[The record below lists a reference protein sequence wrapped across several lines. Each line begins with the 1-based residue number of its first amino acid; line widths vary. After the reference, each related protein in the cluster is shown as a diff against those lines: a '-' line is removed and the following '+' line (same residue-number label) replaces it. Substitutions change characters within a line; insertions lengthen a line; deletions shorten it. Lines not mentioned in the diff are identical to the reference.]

1 MKLLQ
6 FVLELD
12 QLVNFFHEV
21 RLRLGDNCLDL
32 MDLLVDNLVDLLHV
46 VEHLVRLLVEQV
58 KLLLVAFQLD
68 LTTVHLLTG
77 VVLLGFLLDALQDLL
92 LVVLALAR
100 VQVRV
105 LVLLVVVLE
114 SGNSLLFH
122 GAAELLDVA
131 TEGLSEHL

>member
-92 LVVLALAR
+92 LVVLALAW

-114 SGNSLLFH
+114 SGNSLLLH

>member
-92 LVVLALAR
+92 LVVLALAW

-114 SGNSLLFH
+114 SGNSLLLH
-122 GAAELLDVA
+122 RAAELLDVA

>member
-77 VVLLGFLLDALQDLL
+77 VVLLGLLLDALQDLL
-92 LVVLALAR
+92 LVVLALAW

-114 SGNSLLFH
+114 SGNSLLLH

>member
-77 VVLLGFLLDALQDLL
+77 VVLLGLLLDALQDLL

-114 SGNSLLFH
+114 SGNSLLLH